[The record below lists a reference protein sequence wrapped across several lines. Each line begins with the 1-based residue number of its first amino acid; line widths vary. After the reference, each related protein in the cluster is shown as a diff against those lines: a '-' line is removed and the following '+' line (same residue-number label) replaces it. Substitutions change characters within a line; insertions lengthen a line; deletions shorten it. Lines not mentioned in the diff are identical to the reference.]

1 MDWLSI
7 AIIAAILIGLGA
19 GLFFAARSPSFVAG
33 LIAVAVKMALPV
45 ILKRKSPEEEA
56 KDHDRLARGK
66 SIGNEKPWGHEKGV
80 DS

>member
-1 MDWLSI
+1 LVDLLI
-7 AIIAAILIGLGA
+7 YGAVILGVGAAAFLV
-19 GLFFAARSPSFVAG
+19 ARSPTFWLQMAVVAFR
-33 LIAVAVKMALPV
+33 AALPF
-45 ILKRKSPEEEA
+45 ILKRKSLEEEA